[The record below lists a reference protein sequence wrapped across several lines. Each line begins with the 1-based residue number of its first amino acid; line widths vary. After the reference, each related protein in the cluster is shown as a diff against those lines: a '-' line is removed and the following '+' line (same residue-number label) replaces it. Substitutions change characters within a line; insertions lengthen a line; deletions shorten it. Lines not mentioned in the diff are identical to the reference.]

1 MWNLKEQEFENPGV
15 GKYLP
20 FTSVYL
26 VSLAVMFDILLCL
39 FLPLHIPQRSK
50 ISLGSKAL
58 SHDSVFVSDSS
69 EANEALGA
77 SQDSIHGKVK
87 SLQLQLKQ
95 AIRLGSPPSLMCV
108 KRTEDMGTM
117 SEDDGLPC
125 SPPEYTTHTA
135 LVTHTHTHTH
145 TFRTIMKLCVP
156 LSSQL
161 SCAASS
167 RAVSPLV
174 VVPGDFSQ
182 PASPFACLDNSA
194 AKHKLGLRHKACNKR
209 KPANVRQ
216 TNTYTLQHPNTPAHT
231 QLIQFTLLLLRSC
244 SAETV
249 FSQSYMCTLWDLWDQ
264 SLVSHELMLF
274 HTENSLHAKQTDNQ
288 MEEEGEEKKTE
299 EKEEEEEEEEKEE
312 EEEEE
317 EEAKELEQEP
327 EAKGEKL
334 EKTVE
339 DDKEDEVEVEEK
351 TEEVEEPEEA
361 KEDEKED
368 IQEKTFSEADGG
380 EMVVDL
386 EETADDVNA
395 VNKDE
400 MEYEKHGDQILPG
413 QEEEDFVMMHESQK
427 ALDQMEPK
435 EQNLDQE
442 KDTAAT
448 EPNVEERTSE
458 QDEEQE
464 SIQEFPQE
472 TKQEKEPSDVD
483 TSVSSRPSS
492 LTPPQTPTSPSKTST
507 IHINLVSPSAEKSA
521 SCFPLPP
528 STVEAKESTSTAEEP
543 GNEVEKAEEE
553 EAAKQ
558 SCDAATATNKEAKV
572 SAPADETSKVRFT
585 ITPAW
590 QRSLSIGDKDSST
603 LPSSSPAVGGTTV
616 EEPLDKPE
624 SSSAKTEL
632 VSVVVEG
639 NPNNPFG
646 VRLRKTSALHRFS
659 SEEEN
664 AEPLG
669 VKPSVS
675 QPMSNKPALPK
686 KPEVTGDGGGKT
698 KRILGVVSYT
708 NTHSSILT
716 CSCSKS
722 TLEKKP
728 LEISCESVGVWCLLF
743 RSKCSSWWI

>member
-1 MWNLKEQEFENPGV
+1 KHRQKFAV
-15 GKYLP
+15 VIISR
-20 FTSVYL
+20 FFS
-26 VSLAVMFDILLCL
+26 VMFDILLCL

-135 LVTHTHTHTH
+135 LTGVSRCQRLTLNVTVSV
-145 TFRTIMKLCVP
+145 KLCVP

-231 QLIQFTLLLLRSC
+231 QLIQFTLLLLRSLEKDVEKTE
-244 SAETV
+244 AE
-249 FSQSYMCTLWDLWDQ
+249 
-264 SLVSHELMLF
+264 E
-274 HTENSLHAKQTDNQ
+274 ENSLHAKQTDNQ

-507 IHINLVSPSAEKSA
+507 IHINLVSPK
-521 SCFPLPP
+521 
-528 STVEAKESTSTAEEP
+528 
-543 GNEVEKAEEE
+543 
-553 EAAKQ
+553 AAKQ

-632 VSVVVEG
+632 VLSPSRAKPVEMTTTKPQWNTSASPGKPQMEAKDGTFFFFLLAPYKSVQNLLWKRNHLKSAV
-639 NPNNPFG
+639 NPSVFG
-646 VRLRKTSALHRFS
+646 VCFSDPSAARGGSDPPSWISVAKQKQKVYKENSLDNTAVHKVLYVVTHTWINDILFLFFFPPVSPLELNKS
-659 SEEEN
+659 SASVEKESRSPTP
-664 AEPLG
+664 AAQRG
-669 VKPSVS
+669 VPS
-675 QPMSNKPALPK
+675 PALTQDEPPWMALAK
-686 KPEVTGDGGGKT
+686 KKAKAWSEMPQIVQ
-698 KRILGVVSYT
+698 
-708 NTHSSILT
+708 
-716 CSCSKS
+716 
-722 TLEKKP
+722 
-728 LEISCESVGVWCLLF
+728 
-743 RSKCSSWWI
+743 